1 VIEIPPEALG
11 PKMSAL
17 ADDRRRVFCWLMASG
32 IETPVAAAR
41 AAGYADKGSLENNRK
56 GGIRVRAHLLMHDP
70 RVLDAIQEATA
81 VALQGLA
88 PMAVRRAKEILD
100 NPKHPA
106 HARIIETVL
115 DRTGH
120 FARSEHTM
128 RVEHSVDMRE
138 LEELARR
145 LAAETGVS
153 AAKFLGTNAGPV
165 IEGEALEVEK
175 GVAISDTPDG
185 PDEE

>member
-1 VIEIPPEALG
+1 MIEIPEAALG

-17 ADDRRRVFCWLMASG
+17 ADDRRRLFCWLMASG

-41 AAGYADKGSLENNRK
+41 GAGFADNGA
-56 GGIRVRAHLLMHDP
+56 IRVTSHRLMHDP
-70 RVLDAIQEATA
+70 RVLDAIQEATG

-100 NPKHPA
+100 DPKHPA

-120 FARSEHTM
+120 FARTEHTM
-128 RVEHSVDMRE
+128 RVEHSVDVRE
-138 LEELARR
+138 LEELAQR

-153 AAKFLGTNAGPV
+153 AAKLLGTNEGRV
-165 IEGEALEVEK
+165 IEGEALEAE
-175 GVAISDTPDG
+175 PHDG
-185 PDEE
+185 GDGSDEE

>member
-1 VIEIPPEALG
+1 MIEIPEGALG

-41 AAGYADKGSLENNRK
+41 GAGFADNGA
-56 GGIRVRAHLLMHDP
+56 IRVTSHRLMHDP
-70 RVLDAIQEATA
+70 RILDAIHEATQ

-100 NPKHPA
+100 NPKHPS
-106 HARIIETVL
+106 HARMIETVL

-120 FARSEHTM
+120 FARTEHSV
-128 RVEHSVDMRE
+128 RVEHSVDVRE

-145 LAAETGVS
+145 LAAETGVA

-165 IEGEALEVEK
+165 VEGEVLEAE
-175 GVAISDTPDG
+175 PHDG
-185 PDEE
+185 NH

>member
-1 VIEIPPEALG
+1 
-11 PKMSAL
+11 MSAL

-41 AAGYADKGSLENNRK
+41 AAGYADNT
-56 GGIRVRAHLLMHDP
+56 GGIRVTSHRLMHDP
-70 RVLDAIQEATA
+70 RVLDAIQEATG

-88 PMAVRRAKEILD
+88 PLAVRRAKDILD
-100 NPKHPA
+100 DPKHPA

-128 RVEHSVDMRE
+128 KVEHSLDVRE

-145 LAAETGVS
+145 LAAETGVA
-153 AAKFLGTNAGPV
+153 AAKFLGTNEGRV
-165 IEGEALEVEK
+165 IEGEALE
-175 GVAISDTPDG
+175 AG
-185 PDEE
+185 PGAADDD